1 MAAGATYEPIATQTL
16 SSTQTSIT
24 FSSIPQTYTDLV
36 LVCSVQVTAA
46 TDDFNIWFNGDTGNN
61 FSRTQLTG
69 NGSIVSSSRTTNE
82 PRFRI
87 ADYMPNSTLFGTIV
101 ANIQNYSNSTTY
113 KTVISRW
120 GNGADAT
127 GANVGLWRSTSAIT
141 SFSLEEGSKQN
152 IKVGSTFT
160 LYGIASA

>member
-1 MAAGATYEPIATQTL
+1 MAAGKTYEPIATQTL

-61 FSRTQLTG
+61 FSRTQLAG
-69 NGSIVSSSRTTNE
+69 NGSISFSSRTTNE
-82 PRFRI
+82 SRFRI

-113 KTVISRW
+113 KTCLLRQS
-120 GNGADAT
+120 NAADLVNAQ
-127 GANVGLWRSTSAIT
+127 ASLWRNTNAIT
-141 SFSLEEGSKQN
+141 SIVIKQSGAGYFN
-152 IKVGSTFT
+152 AGSTFT
-160 LYGIASA
+160 LYGITAA